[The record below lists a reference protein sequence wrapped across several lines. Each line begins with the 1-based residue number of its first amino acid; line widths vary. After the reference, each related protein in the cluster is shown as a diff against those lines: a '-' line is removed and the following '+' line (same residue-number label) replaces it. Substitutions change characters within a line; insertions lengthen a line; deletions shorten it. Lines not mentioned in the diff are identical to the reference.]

1 MTSFIDSSA
10 LVKRYVEEPDS
21 EFANSLMIADKVI
34 ATSWL
39 TVVEI
44 RRTLSRLFSGNDL
57 ARARQAAHDDFDAM
71 ALIQPDVQTWWAAAE
86 IADSLGVRSL
96 DAVQLA
102 AAQRL
107 RVSNLTFITF
117 DLRQA
122 SAARTLGFHV
132 VGC

>member
-1 MTSFIDSSA
+1 VTSFIDSSA
-10 LVKRYVEEPDS
+10 LVKRYVAEPDS
-21 EFANSLMIADKVI
+21 EFANSLMVADKVI

-39 TVVEI
+39 TV
-44 RRTLSRLFSGNDL
+44 
-57 ARARQAAHDDFDAM
+57 
-71 ALIQPDVQTWWAAAE
+71 
-86 IADSLGVRSL
+86 ADSLGVRSL
-96 DAVQLA
+96 DAMQLA

-122 SAARTLGFHV
+122 NAARTLGFHV

>member
-21 EFANSLMIADKVI
+21 EFANSLIIADKVI

-57 ARARQAAHDDFDAM
+57 SRARQAAHDDFDAM

-117 DLRQA
+117 DLRQGN
-122 SAARTLGFHV
+122 AARTLGFHV

>member
-21 EFANSLMIADKVI
+21 EFANSLA
-34 ATSWL
+34 
-39 TVVEI
+39 
-44 RRTLSRLFSGNDL
+44 
-57 ARARQAAHDDFDAM
+57 
-71 ALIQPDVQTWWAAAE
+71 
-86 IADSLGVRSL
+86 
-96 DAVQLA
+96 AVQLA

-107 RVSNLTFITF
+107 HVSNLTFITF

-122 SAARTLGFHV
+122 NAARTLGFHV